1 MRRIIV
7 EESKLLSLDEVAHL
21 ARVTSRTMR
30 KYLSENK
37 GPVMTR
43 IGGRVFVRRDHFE
56 SWLASCAVSQN
67 AS

>member
-1 MRRIIV
+1 
-7 EESKLLSLDEVAHL
+7 
-21 ARVTSRTMR
+21 MR
-30 KYLSENK
+30 KYLSEQK

-56 SWLASCAVSQN
+56 SWLASCVVSQN